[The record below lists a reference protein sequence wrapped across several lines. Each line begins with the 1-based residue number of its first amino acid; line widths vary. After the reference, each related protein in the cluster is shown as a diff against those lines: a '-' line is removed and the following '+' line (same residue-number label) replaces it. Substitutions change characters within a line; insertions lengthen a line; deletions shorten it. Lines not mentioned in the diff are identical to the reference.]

1 MRQTL
6 LEMVQDILAD
16 MKSDQVDSIND
27 TVESYD
33 VALIIR
39 RTFYDIAAELDLPAH
54 DTIFQL
60 VASGDNNLP
69 CVMTAPTN
77 MMELHDIQYDN
88 KESGDTYSNWQH
100 VEYCPFQDFLYM
112 TNQFSGMNDVT
123 EMNVS
128 NGTHTFEIMCRTDK
142 FPQYYTTFDDTTYI
156 FDSYKDTEDTTLQA
170 AKTLC
175 QGKLYP
181 SFTMADSFTPTLNP
195 QQFPYLYNKAKTR
208 AFYQIK
214 QMPNQESAAETRDQ
228 KIRLMRTK
236 RRTENLTALE
246 LTPRYGKP

>member
-1 MRQTL
+1 MRQSL

-16 MKSDQVDSIND
+16 MKSDQVDSITD

-33 VALIIR
+33 VASVIR

-60 VASGDNNLP
+60 VASGDNDLP
-69 CVMTAPTN
+69 CVMTAPSN

-88 KESGDTYSNWQH
+88 KESTDTFSDWRH
-100 VEYCPFQDFLYM
+100 VEYMPFQEFLHM
-112 TNQFSGMNDVT
+112 TNQFKGLDGVI
-123 EMNVS
+123 EMDVS
-128 NGTHTFEIMCRTDK
+128 NGTHTFEMLCRSDK
-142 FPQYYTTFDDTTYI
+142 FPQYYTTFDDNMYV
-156 FDSYKDTEDTTLQA
+156 FDSFLTTEDTTLQA
-170 AKTLC
+170 SKTLC
-175 QGKLYP
+175 SGKLYP
-181 SFTMADSFTPTLNP
+181 SFSMTDSFVPTLNP

-214 QMPNQESAAETRDQ
+214 QFPNQESAAETRDQ
-228 KIRLMRTK
+228 KIRLMKTK

-246 LTPRYGKP
+246 QTRRYGKY